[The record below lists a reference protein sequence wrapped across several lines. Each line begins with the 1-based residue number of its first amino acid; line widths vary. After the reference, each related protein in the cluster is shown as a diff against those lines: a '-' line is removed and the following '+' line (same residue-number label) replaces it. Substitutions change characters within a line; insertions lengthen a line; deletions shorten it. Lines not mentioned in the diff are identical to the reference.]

1 LGRFGWGGV
10 IKKLCAMVGDT
21 HNKTT
26 PMDSQTEMQR
36 NYRKRQ
42 LEERDEEMIKNS
54 TLIQEFI
61 DYCDSKK
68 IKLSKDNFDYIQTIG
83 IVAKFPNIVNLL
95 NNKVSRDKEELVE
108 VIVLEKEFK
117 KQPFA
122 SGYYYA
128 DKYVVMAHP
137 YYRRGHYENSNF
149 APRFIEIFSSYNKD
163 TIQKYLAIDNDRVR
177 INVDNSMY
185 KEFDTWYGAKFVN
198 TISDIEDGIVK
209 LRPPHGLEP
218 LDIEFFFGNTYS
230 LDIKWSSKNGIK
242 VFQAEEFKAD
252 KSRIEKNGNEY
263 YPVKYIHAEFDI
275 NAGTFR
281 HFDGAIHFYTEEEY
295 YQRRDNDFN
304 YNSKNSLQ
312 LKTLSQKLF
321 KVNGQV
327 TIEEWVN
334 LVSHYL
340 TSNPLIFEYFEGKL
354 PDKILETVEKLTTY
368 RNRNHST

>member
-1 LGRFGWGGV
+1 
-10 IKKLCAMVGDT
+10 
-21 HNKTT
+21 
-26 PMDSQTEMQR
+26 MDNQTEIQR

-42 LEERDEEMIKNS
+42 LEEREEEMTKHS
-54 TLIQEFI
+54 TLIQAFI
-61 DYCDSKK
+61 DFCDSKN
-68 IKLSKDNFDYIQTIG
+68 IKLTKDNFDYVQTIG

-95 NNKVSRDKEELVE
+95 NDKVFEDKEKLVE
-108 VIVLEKEFK
+108 VNVLEKEFK

-128 DKYVVMAHP
+128 DKYMVMAHP
-137 YYRRGHYENSNF
+137 YFRRGHYENSNF
-149 APRFIEIFSSYNKD
+149 APRFIEIFSGYNKD
-163 TIQKYLAIDNDRVR
+163 TIKKYLAIDNDRVR

-185 KEFDTWYGAKFVN
+185 MEFDTWYGAKFVN

-209 LRPPHGLEP
+209 LRPPLGLEP
-218 LDIEFFFGNTYS
+218 FDIEFFFGNTYS
-230 LDIKWSSKNGIK
+230 LDIKWTSKNGIK
-242 VFQAEEFKAD
+242 VFQVEEFKAD
-252 KSRIEKNGNEY
+252 KSRIKKNGNEY

-312 LKTLSQKLF
+312 LKTISQKLF

-340 TSNPLIFEYFEGKL
+340 TGNPLIFEYFEGKL
-354 PDKILETVEKLTTY
+354 PDNILDTVEKLTTY
-368 RNRNHST
+368 RNGNHST